1 MGKIKDIEL
10 FTLIH
15 DFFKTYLPDQRKAS
29 LHTIRAYQKS
39 LDGLLDYASA
49 QKGISLCELSFA
61 FIDHDMLLGYLKKK
75 KKNGCSTSTR
85 NHRLKGIRAFY
96 SYVAMRKPALAIY
109 QTEIYKVPFNKAETV
124 VTIDY
129 MSETAIGALL
139 AQPDTSDRK
148 GLRDQFLLLLL
159 YDTAARV
166 QEIVDIKV
174 CDIRRGKTPTV
185 ILHGKGSK
193 TRTVPLMKKTMQHF
207 ESYMKI
213 FHPDTDEYSVRPLF
227 YSVSRKMVAPLD
239 ESSVRKLVYA
249 YGNAARKACSEVPD
263 SVHPHMFR
271 HSRAMHLYQHGMDL
285 TLISQWLGHAQL
297 DTTLIYAHAD
307 TEQKRKAIEQAT
319 PSDSPLKSHLNAEK
333 YQVTDDEL
341 LKRLYGLK

>member
-15 DFFKTYLPDQRKAS
+15 DFFKTYLPEQRKAS
-29 LHTIRAYQKS
+29 PHTIRAYQKS
-39 LDGLLDYASA
+39 LDGLLDYAAA
-49 QKGISLCELSFA
+49 QKSISLCEITFA
-61 FIDHDMLLGYLKKK
+61 SIDHDMLSGYLDHLE
-75 KKNGCSTSTR
+75 KNGCSISTR

-96 SYVAMRKPALAIY
+96 SYVAMRKPALAIH
-109 QTEIYKVPFNKAETV
+109 QTEIHKVPFKKAETV
-124 VTIDY
+124 VSIDY
-129 MSETAIGALL
+129 MIETAMGALL
-139 AQPDTSDRK
+139 AQPDPSDRK

-174 CDIRRGKTPTV
+174 CDIKRGKAPTAV
-185 ILHGKGSK
+185 LYGKGSK

-207 ESYMKI
+207 ERYMKV
-213 FHPDTDEYSVRPLF
+213 FHPDTDEYSARPLF
-227 YSVSRKMVAPLD
+227 YSVSRKTIAPLD
-239 ESSVRKLVYA
+239 ESSVRKLVHV
-249 YGNAARKACSEVPD
+249 YGSAARKVCAAIPD

-319 PSDSPLKSHLNAEK
+319 PPDSPLKNHLNTEK
-333 YQVTDDEL
+333 YQVTDDDL